1 MSKDKK
7 TAFSIKRFLPE
18 SDSAPHWERYD
29 IETEPGMTV
38 LDGLHRIREQID
50 ATLSWRYSCRMGVC
64 GSCAM
69 IINGK
74 PGLACNTQVHD
85 ISEVHVRLEPVWNFS
100 VVKDL
105 VTDLSPMFDQHRHL
119 KPWVIRSDTEALQ
132 NTQAELIQS
141 PAALVEYLQFS
152 YCIKCAACVA
162 ACPTVAIDPV
172 FAGPMP
178 LTAAHRY
185 NADSRDDGFD
195 QRKKALTEHH
205 GVSHCH
211 YAGEC
216 SRVCPKGVD
225 PAKAIQ
231 LMKRDLVADL
241 FRSAPRTP
249 AAPASQVHFD
259 RQLVNEELRPPDF
272 TVPRKSA
279 K

>member
-1 MSKDKK
+1 MSKSE
-7 TAFSIKRFLPE
+7 TTTFSIKRFLPE

-38 LDGLHRIREQID
+38 LDGLHHIREQID
-50 ATLSWRYSCRMGVC
+50 ATLSWRYSCRMGIC

-69 IINGK
+69 IINGR

-85 ISEVHVRLEPVWNFS
+85 ISEAHVRLEPVWNFS

-105 VTDLSPMFDQHRHL
+105 VTDLSPMFDQHRRL
-119 KPWVIRSDTEALQ
+119 KPWIIRSDTETLQ
-132 NTQAELIQS
+132 KTQVEFSQE
-141 PAALVEYLQFS
+141 PAALLNYLQFS

-162 ACPTVAIDPV
+162 ACPTVAIDPE

-195 QRKKALTEHH
+195 QRKQALAEHH

-241 FRSAPRTP
+241 FRTAPRTP
-249 AAPASQVHFD
+249 AEPASPERSDGQSA
-259 RQLVNEELRPPDF
+259 NGGLRPPDF
-272 TVPRKSA
+272 TVPRNSA